1 MVDSASGAGKKN
13 FCDKKLTRDLFAV
26 ANFVLIFNSKISYA
40 ARPALSTPLRDGHTH
55 AHSQQL

>member
-1 MVDSASGAGKKN
+1 MVDSASGAGKKI

-55 AHSQQL
+55 AHCQQL